1 MEEKNRGDKILDK
14 ITKTIL
20 ILILIF
26 GLMILCGYL
35 YLRSF
40 ANRIIE
46 SEKARMPT
54 QTTVWPIDTDGWNY
68 VDKDTMDYMRER
80 RATEETR
87 ETRATQA
94 SYSLTDEELNE
105 LLYGGH

>member
-1 MEEKNRGDKILDK
+1 MEEKNRGDRILDE

-40 ANRIIE
+40 MNRVIE
-46 SEKARMPT
+46 SERASMAT
-54 QTTVWPIDTDGWNY
+54 QTAESIEDYNQSLKNAEIDE
-68 VDKDTMDYMRER
+68 V
-80 RATEETR
+80 
-87 ETRATQA
+87 
-94 SYSLTDEELNE
+94 
-105 LLYGGH
+105 LYGGH

>member
-1 MEEKNRGDKILDK
+1 MEEKNRGDKILDQ
-14 ITKTIL
+14 IAKTIL
-20 ILILIF
+20 IIILIF

-46 SEKARMPT
+46 SERANMPT
-54 QTTVWPIDTDGWNY
+54 QTTVRPIDTDGWNY

-80 RATEETR
+80 SATEETR
-87 ETRATQA
+87 STQI
-94 SYSLTDEELNE
+94 SYSLTDEEINE

>member
-1 MEEKNRGDKILDK
+1 MEEKNRGDRILDQ

-20 ILILIF
+20 IIILIF

-35 YLRSF
+35 YLISF

-46 SEKARMPT
+46 SERASMPT
-54 QTTVWPIDTDGWNY
+54 QTTVRPIDTDGWNY
-68 VDKDTMDYMRER
+68 VDKDTMDYMQER

-87 ETRATQA
+87 ATQT
-94 SYSLTDEELNE
+94 SYSLTDEEINE

>member
-1 MEEKNRGDKILDK
+1 MEEKNRGDRILGEVA
-14 ITKTIL
+14 KTIL

-26 GLMILCGYL
+26 GLMIMCGYL
-35 YLRSF
+35 YLISF

-46 SEKARMPT
+46 SEKARMPS
-54 QTTVWPIDTDGWNY
+54 QTTERPIDTDGWNY

-87 ETRATQA
+87 ATQT
-94 SYSLTDEELNE
+94 SYSLTDEEINEILN
-105 LLYGGH
+105 GGH

>member
-1 MEEKNRGDKILDK
+1 MEEKNRGDRILDK

-20 ILILIF
+20 IIILIF

-40 ANRIIE
+40 MNRVIE
-46 SEKARMPT
+46 SERARM
-54 QTTVWPIDTDGWNY
+54 
-68 VDKDTMDYMRER
+68 
-80 RATEETR
+80 ATETTESI
-87 ETRATQA
+87 EDYNQ
-94 SYSLTDEELNE
+94 SLKNAEIDE

>member
-1 MEEKNRGDKILDK
+1 MEEKNRGDRILDG

-20 ILILIF
+20 IIILIF

-46 SEKARMPT
+46 SERASMAT
-54 QTTVWPIDTDGWNY
+54 QTAESIEDYNQSLKNAEIDE
-68 VDKDTMDYMRER
+68 V
-80 RATEETR
+80 
-87 ETRATQA
+87 
-94 SYSLTDEELNE
+94 
-105 LLYGGH
+105 LYGGH

>member
-1 MEEKNRGDKILDK
+1 MEEKNRGDRILDG

-20 ILILIF
+20 IIILIF

-46 SEKARMPT
+46 SERASM
-54 QTTVWPIDTDGWNY
+54 
-68 VDKDTMDYMRER
+68 
-80 RATEETR
+80 ATETTESI
-87 ETRATQA
+87 EDYNQ
-94 SYSLTDEELNE
+94 SLKNAEIDEI
-105 LLYGGH
+105 LYGGH

>member
-1 MEEKNRGDKILDK
+1 MDEKNRGDRILDK

-20 ILILIF
+20 IIILIF

-40 ANRIIE
+40 MNRVIE
-46 SEKARMPT
+46 SERARM
-54 QTTVWPIDTDGWNY
+54 
-68 VDKDTMDYMRER
+68 
-80 RATEETR
+80 ATETTESI
-87 ETRATQA
+87 EDYNQ
-94 SYSLTDEELNE
+94 SLKNAEIDE